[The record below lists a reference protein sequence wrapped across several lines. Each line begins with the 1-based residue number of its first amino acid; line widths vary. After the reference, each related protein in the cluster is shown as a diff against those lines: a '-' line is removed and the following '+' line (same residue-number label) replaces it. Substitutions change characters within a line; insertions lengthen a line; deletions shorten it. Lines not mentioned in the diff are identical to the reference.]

1 VACAEPVLT
10 LALARMGC
18 LPIYADRIQ
27 GACAAALLLAYPLP
41 CKTGFDFALSSGWFD
56 AAWSTE

>member
-1 VACAEPVLT
+1 
-10 LALARMGC
+10 MGC